1 MTTAYPPALERHL
14 AAQTP
19 GFDFG
24 HPPELDF
31 PAFPRSFSSFSTL
44 DTDRD
49 PFGQREP
56 SLAMSF
62 GEKSSV
68 LDVGQTSGIGFSD
81 GQKAV
86 FVDKAEFDAAV
97 RADRNEHI
105 KDGLHNDEDNV
116 SSTMVY
122 GVVARNQREG
132 GFGTVTAFSSS
143 PVYDEPREA
152 DAPSESSATPGPQ
165 IQSLQP
171 QYLLDNEPTTTS
183 RPLST
188 LLPSTPKHPSATLA
202 GASSSSRP
210 ESLQNPIIPASASPS
225 YRPQPSAPRTM
236 PVQLPTA
243 VDVPISSNTRAIAQ
257 QPMYI
262 TPPSSPTPI
271 AVNPVYAYAAPSPY
285 TADIATPATQGVSR
299 QRASSGAFAAQQ
311 QQQLAAMGYAPTG
324 LPYLAPEGREICV
337 ECAMRDQ
344 DMADVDVTSPGV
356 WERESDVY
364 YHELCAR
371 EAEEEEERTRTS
383 SGSHSE
389 GQSHVIRDRHRDP
402 NRPRA
407 RGNRLTEQNIKLWLS
422 MVCHICLFYEQALI
436 IWSIRTRASHR
447 HVNRR

>member
-24 HPPELDF
+24 HPRELDF

-49 PFGQREP
+49 PFGQRES
-56 SLAMSF
+56 SLVMSF
-62 GEKSSV
+62 EEKSNV
-68 LDVGQTSGIGFSD
+68 LGIGQASGNGFSN
-81 GQKAV
+81 GQKAI

-97 RADRNEHI
+97 RADRDEHI
-105 KDGLHNDEDNV
+105 NDVLHNNEDNV

-122 GVVARNQREG
+122 GVVARNQLEG
-132 GFGTVTAFSSS
+132 GFGTRTAFSNS
-143 PVYDEPREA
+143 PVYDGPREA
-152 DAPSESSATPGPQ
+152 DTPSESSATPGPQ

-171 QYLLDNEPTTTS
+171 QYSLDNEPTATS

-324 LPYLAPEGREICV
+324 LPYLAAEGREICV

-436 IWSIRTRASHR
+436 IWLIRTRASHR

>member
-44 DTDRD
+44 ETDRD

-62 GEKSSV
+62 GEKSNV
-68 LDVGQTSGIGFSD
+68 LDVGQTSRVGFSD
-81 GQKAV
+81 GQKAL

-97 RADRNEHI
+97 RVDRDEHI
-105 KDGLHNDEDNV
+105 NDAFQNYGDD
-116 SSTMVY
+116 VY
-122 GVVARNQREG
+122 DVVARNQLEG
-132 GFGTVTAFSSS
+132 GFGTTSRPQAVLSNS
-143 PVYDEPREA
+143 PVYDEPRET

-171 QYLLDNEPTTTS
+171 QYSLDNEPTATS

-202 GASSSSRP
+202 GASSNSRP

-236 PVQLPTA
+236 PVQLPTT
-243 VDVPISSNTRAIAQ
+243 VNVPISSNTRAIAQ

-271 AVNPVYAYAAPSPY
+271 TVNPVYAYAAPSPY

-436 IWSIRTRASHR
+436 IWLIRTRASHR